1 MKRIFFVT
9 LSLLAFLLGSA
20 TSSWLDATPNSLKV
34 DYEAIKKFVN
44 EKPEEH
50 QALFE
55 RFVSADT
62 TLSLEE
68 VAIIYY
74 GNRIKPLIYPG
85 GNPEARNYSVRKLNS
100 EEKWLEALEASDAKN
115 LVVPTELRTQWDG
128 TVAAYSIKDQW
139 RLLPYFI
146 RYRQLVNVIIASGDG
161 KSTETAFKVVNVD
174 DESVVMIQSLGITS
188 IGTQALIYV
197 NNVPFDKI
205 TAKAGDEEKT
215 IFFDI
220 TLWFEFLAKA
230 LSN

>member
-1 MKRIFFVT
+1 MK
-9 LSLLAFLLGSA
+9 SPKS
-20 TSSWLDATPNSLKV
+20 
-34 DYEAIKKFVN
+34 IK
-44 EKPEEH
+44 
-50 QALFE
+50 

-62 TLSLEE
+62 TLALEE

-74 GNRIKPLIYPG
+74 GNRIKPLMYPG
-85 GNPEARNYSVRKLNS
+85 GNPDAKNYNVRKLNS
-100 EEKWLEALEASDAKN
+100 EEKWMESLEASDAKN
-115 LVVPTELRTQWDG
+115 LVAPTELRTQWDAC
-128 TVAAYSIKDQW
+128 VAAYSIKDQW

>member
-1 MKRIFFVT
+1 MKRILFATF
-9 LSLLAFLLGSA
+9 SLLAAIALYA
-20 TSSWLDATPNSLKV
+20 TSSWQDAAPNSMRV
-34 DYEAIKKFVN
+34 DYDAIKKFVN
-44 EKPEEH
+44 DKPTEY
-50 QALFE
+50 QDLFE

-62 TLSLEE
+62 TLTLEE
-68 VAIIYY
+68 VAIVYY
-74 GNRIKPLIYPG
+74 GNRVKPLIYPG

-100 EEKWLEALEASDAKN
+100 EEKWIEALEASDAKN

-205 TAKAGDEEKT
+205 TAKAGDEERT

-220 TLWFEFLAKA
+220 TLWFEYLAKA

>member
-1 MKRIFFVT
+1 MKRILFATF
-9 LSLLAFLLGSA
+9 SLLAAIAVYA
-20 TSSWLDATPNSLKV
+20 TSSWQDAAPNSMRV
-34 DYEAIKKFVN
+34 DYDAIKKFVN
-44 EKPEEH
+44 EKPTEYQE
-50 QALFE
+50 LFE

-62 TLSLEE
+62 TLTLEE
-68 VAIIYY
+68 VAIVYY
-74 GNRIKPLIYPG
+74 GNRVKPLIYPG

-100 EEKWLEALEASDAKN
+100 EEKWIEALEASDAKN

-220 TLWFEFLAKA
+220 TLWFEYLAKA
-230 LSN
+230 LAN